1 MKILIGGSHGLV
13 GKALISSLADR
24 HEVFDLVR
32 REAKPGARE
41 IEWHPNK
48 GVIDPSKLEAFDA
61 LINLAGESIA
71 EGRWTDEKKRR
82 IHDSRVKG
90 TQLLSEALAGL
101 SQKPKVFLCASATGI
116 YGHRGDELL
125 DEDSEPGGGF
135 LAHVCRDWEQAA
147 AAAASA
153 GVRVVNLRFGPIL
166 AREGGMLEKMLA
178 PFKLGLG
185 GKVGSGKQY
194 ISWVAI
200 DDVVGA
206 TMLAIDNESI
216 RGPVNVVSPNPVTN
230 EEFTRTLGHVLNR
243 PTVFAM
249 PEFAARLAFGEMAD
263 EMLLVSQRVAPKKL
277 NDAGYQFQNPE
288 LGAVVRKYVS

>member
-1 MKILIGGSHGLV
+1 MKILISGSHGLV
-13 GKALISSLADR
+13 GKALISSLTDT

-41 IEWHPNK
+41 IEWHPNQ

-116 YGHRGDELL
+116 YGNRGDELL
-125 DEDSEPGGGF
+125 DEDSEPGSGF
-135 LAHVCRDWEQAA
+135 LAHVCRDWEQATE
-147 AAAASA
+147 AAASA

-166 AREGGMLEKMLA
+166 AREGGMLEKMLT

-185 GKVGSGKQY
+185 GKVGSGKQ
-194 ISWVAI
+194 
-200 DDVVGA
+200 
-206 TMLAIDNESI
+206 
-216 RGPVNVVSPNPVTN
+216 
-230 EEFTRTLGHVLNR
+230 
-243 PTVFAM
+243 
-249 PEFAARLAFGEMAD
+249 
-263 EMLLVSQRVAPKKL
+263 
-277 NDAGYQFQNPE
+277 
-288 LGAVVRKYVS
+288 

>member
-1 MKILIGGSHGLV
+1 MKILISGSHGLV
-13 GKALISSLADR
+13 GKALIGSLADM

-135 LAHVCRDWEQAA
+135 LAHVCRDWEQATEA
-147 AAAASA
+147 ATSA